1 MSYLNYVS
9 DVGLRHQ
16 NSIIFASLANYW
28 DLQHIRNFLLLN
40 SCEPPGLSIFTMNQ
54 MTIRFQ
60 YCNTSLQLFLLL
72 MRSLCCAKFAS
83 KQRLT
88 WRVTLGQL
96 IVWSWE
102 AVIVSSISAI
112 SGDQVKVDSSAGVCS
127 TSLVTRHAGGEWKH
141 WTCCITRHMDSD
153 ILRISV
159 W

>member
-1 MSYLNYVS
+1 MLDSDTRIASYLQALQTIEICS
-9 DVGLRHQ
+9 
-16 NSIIFASLANYW
+16 IFAT
-28 DLQHIRNFLLLN
+28 F
-40 SCEPPGLSIFTMNQ
+40 SCSTVVNHLVWASSQWTRE
-54 MTIRFQ
+54 MTIKFH